1 MNIPV
6 LQWLGFLF
14 PFLIILI
21 GLSVATGKVLTR
33 LDTTSTRLDDY
44 IKTNNKIV
52 NNLGEI
58 IKQIYAD
65 RANDRERLARLEE
78 HNKK

>member
-14 PFLIILI
+14 PFIIILI
-21 GLSVATGKVLTR
+21 GLSVATGKVLTK

-44 IKTNNKIV
+44 VKTNNKIV

-58 IKQIYAD
+58 VKQIYAD